1 METFCLFSASCN
13 PSQSTNAEEVKVVSA
28 MLDKI
33 TGVPYG
39 GRCTCTVGFSLTCGH
54 IGVTLFRLCDL
65 VASGIKED
73 SELACTDVLC
83 EGASASAT
91 IFDELKISKKWTTLE
106 GPQVTVARRSVIQ
119 IHSSM
124 MLFLRWK
131 RTYFKPHTT
140 CVSIAQ
146 LLRFLIQ
153 QDFVETP
160 HLPLHWFCHYQR
172 KFKRTTPY
180 LCKLQ
185 NCPLHQHHYQ

>member
-1 METFCLFSASCN
+1 MISSDAARTYKVSRSYQLKQFVHSVKFCECPEMETFCLFSASCN

-91 IFDELKISKKWTTLE
+91 IFDELKISKK
-106 GPQVTVARRSVIQ
+106 
-119 IHSSM
+119 
-124 MLFLRWK
+124 
-131 RTYFKPHTT
+131 
-140 CVSIAQ
+140 
-146 LLRFLIQ
+146 
-153 QDFVETP
+153 
-160 HLPLHWFCHYQR
+160 
-172 KFKRTTPY
+172 
-180 LCKLQ
+180 
-185 NCPLHQHHYQ
+185 